1 MIRSLLKIGLLLV
14 AGILVYNYFLGTD
27 EEKQQSKKIFGQL
40 KGVAG
45 SAVELVKSE
54 REKFDAGK
62 YDKALDKI
70 GGVYQ
75 GLRSKAQ
82 FLDEKVLSRLDDLEK
97 RKAGL
102 EKELNQLE
110 QDDTAPAP
118 SPAPAKKGIKR
129 DAKSEEATSAKAADL
144 QKRKADLQRE
154 LDKLGKET
162 DNLVNDAEKGIDN

>member
-1 MIRSLLKIGLLLV
+1 MVRSLIKLGLLLV

-27 EEKQQSKKIFGQL
+27 EEKEQSRKIFGQL

-54 REKFDAGK
+54 REKFDHGK

-82 FLDEKVLSRLDDLEK
+82 FLDDKVLSRLDDLEK

-110 QDDTAPAP
+110 KDDTLPEVAPV
-118 SPAPAKKGIKR
+118 PAKKGLKK
-129 DAKSEEATSAKAADL
+129 DPKTEEMNTAKAADL
-144 QKRKADLQRE
+144 QKRKAELQKQ
-154 LDKLGKET
+154 LDKLAKET
-162 DNLVNDAEKGIDN
+162 DTLVNDAEKGIDN